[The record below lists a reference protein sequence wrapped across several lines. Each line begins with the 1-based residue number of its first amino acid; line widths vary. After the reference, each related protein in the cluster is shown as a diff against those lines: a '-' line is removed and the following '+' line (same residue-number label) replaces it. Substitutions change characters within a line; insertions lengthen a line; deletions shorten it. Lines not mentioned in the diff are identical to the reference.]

1 MTPEDDHQKP
11 SLVLPVIGGYELL
24 EHVIDACAGYA
35 CVHEYSSAEEL
46 ISYQDAHPSTRIPLI
61 LVNAD
66 TVAPSRTLLMVYAD
80 PRFDQAKTVILTA
93 ESERR
98 DLGPVI
104 DQCRLSAV
112 ARIPARRPGMMALVT
127 SQLHAWMDEQGLDP
141 IPQTTD
147 MRSPTPV
154 STNFLTELGASEDQ
168 LTDQL
173 VDSIDKALL
182 HRPRIILPP
191 GIRLTRQGDPIDHV
205 FIVIRGV
212 VSLQHFDGTETVLL
226 HNDST
231 GRMIGILSLAG
242 AETSFSTATTST
254 EVSMIMVSLD
264 QLRNAVRLNPDVA
277 AGMAVTAISALSQ
290 RLMRA
295 EQLQVQRNALNK
307 RLGREHKRLQRTL
320 KKLKEARGELISQAK
335 FATLGELSAG
345 IAHELNNPVSA
356 LVAASEHL
364 LDDVETILATH
375 PQGELLMEIADN
387 ARHHEPLS
395 TADERTIRRH
405 IERITGDPE
414 MAFRLVSAGVT
425 DPPLALGLK
434 ETDMNLVE
442 AAANIGT
449 ATRNVATAS
458 GRIAELV
465 RSLRSYARPENDATD
480 LIDVRETLD
489 ETLAMLSHRLRGI
502 EVIKD
507 YHEVPPVPARPSQLG
522 QVWTNLL
529 VNAADVLDP
538 GTGVITITTSLTSDD
553 AVRVEIID
561 NGPGISEDIR
571 ERIFEPRFT
580 TKQGTVRYGM
590 GLGLAL
596 TRTLIDSHGGT
607 ISVNSQPGRTA
618 FAVELPRL
626 STPPGTQEDQ

>member
-1 MTPEDDHQKP
+1 M
-11 SLVLPVIGGYELL
+11 
-24 EHVIDACAGYA
+24 
-35 CVHEYSSAEEL
+35 
-46 ISYQDAHPSTRIPLI
+46 
-61 LVNAD
+61 
-66 TVAPSRTLLMVYAD
+66 
-80 PRFDQAKTVILTA
+80 
-93 ESERR
+93 
-98 DLGPVI
+98 
-104 DQCRLSAV
+104 